1 MLCTSSAYIS
11 IHLNKL
17 PIVPQFKSLFHQAAR
32 WSWKAPFWFQI
43 PVGAF
48 WLASLSQDPLLDQW
62 TLATEL
68 GHSALHGCSYGS
80 HLNGGEGSGMWE
92 VGRPHWR
99 GRRSQKR
106 RGFWDKTI
114 RVYCTLSLLS
124 RQIAFHLFAAPSG
137 SGLINHLFLF
147 SFTFS
152 ICFSTWAL
160 KFAQGP
166 PVLEDHPITLLQAPA
181 QLGTI
186 SLYQVNFI
194 HPLLTFYPNLASSP
208 LTPAACISPRCFLV
222 LEGLKTRQR
231 EGSMKCIGH
240 CE

>member
-1 MLCTSSAYIS
+1 MEVRAAECGRWADLSEEAEGPRKGGDSGTKQYVSTACCPFSPDKLHSTS
-11 IHLNKL
+11 LQL
-17 PIVPQFKSLFHQAAR
+17 LQDLVSL
-32 WSWKAPFWFQI
+32 I
-43 PVGAF
+43 
-48 WLASLSQDPLLDQW
+48 
-62 TLATEL
+62 TL
-68 GHSALHGCSYGS
+68 Y
-80 HLNGGEGSGMWE
+80 
-92 VGRPHWR
+92 
-99 GRRSQKR
+99 
-106 RGFWDKTI
+106 F
-114 RVYCTLSLLS
+114 
-124 RQIAFHLFAAPSG
+124 
-137 SGLINHLFLF
+137 F
-147 SFTFS
+147 SFTLS

-208 LTPAACISPRCFLV
+208 LTPAASTSPRCFLV